1 MLTKTLGTKSPY
13 LTYNEVIEMVAQGYA
28 TCISDYVL
36 KAVKEKLVR
45 DKKAVDDKRN
55 QMGSKT
61 TPTAPPS
68 TIMKVDSVNPSQ
80 HHPSGEQENLPV
92 KYLLDDIHKKKVMAY
107 YKGECISQLVK
118 AAIILFSRK

>member
-1 MLTKTLGTKSPY
+1 MLTNTLGTKSPR

-55 QMGSKT
+55 QMGSRT
-61 TPTAPPS
+61 TSTAPPS
-68 TIMKVDSVNPSQ
+68 THIKVASVNPSE
-80 HHPSGEQENLPV
+80 HHSSGGQENLPV

-107 YKGECISQLVK
+107 YKGERISQLVK
-118 AAIILFSRK
+118 AVIILF